1 MGAEREVK
9 WEQGWLQHCLEGI
22 SFMGRSATCFP
33 GGSVLLL
40 LVKRNSAIPHLLCA
54 PLPAAHIPAAQGSSS
69 SWSNPLYP
77 LNPFDRSLY
86 SSMSIY
92 FTGISVDQQM
102 SVRGC
107 PGTLSLLSVS
117 PQLSSGRW
125 GPAFLCAQL
134 LSVTVTSG
142 PCLMPSY
149 QALPLAWIPEKS
161 LRSAHFSVVLCS
173 LWVPLPFGR
182 GTGRMA
188 TSPFLKSWITPHTT
202 SEFSFLGRDRP
213 CSSVLAPPR
222 WVQLAMR
229 WY

>member
-1 MGAEREVK
+1 
-9 WEQGWLQHCLEGI
+9 
-22 SFMGRSATCFP
+22 MGRSATCFP
-33 GGSVLLL
+33 AGSVLLL
-40 LVKRNSAIPHLLCA
+40 LVKRSSAIPHLLCA

-107 PGTLSLLSVS
+107 PGTLSSLSLS
-117 PQLSSGRW
+117 PQLSSGKW
-125 GPAFLCAQL
+125 GPAFLCPTALCDSNVRALPYAQL
-134 LSVTVTSG
+134 SG
-142 PCLMPSY
+142 FASCLNSGK
-149 QALPLAWIPEKS
+149 I
-161 LRSAHFSVVLCS
+161 SAFGSFQCGTLLVV
-173 LWVPLPFGR
+173 
-182 GTGRMA
+182 
-188 TSPFLKSWITPHTT
+188 SPVSIWERDGAYGHITISKELDNTPHIT

-213 CSSVLAPPR
+213 CSSVLAPAR